1 MMQVFFQMEA
11 CDDFDVNNKDNY
23 MNDKRLLSQEDY
35 CSDLYSLLCNKRETV
50 DSLLDKHSK
59 SWKISRMPKTDLAVL
74 RLSTCELLYL
84 RDIPQAVSINEAVEL
99 AKKYGTE
106 DSPRYVNAILGR
118 VCAEAERDE

>member
-74 RLSTCELLYL
+74 RLSACELLYL